1 MKDVPEEHP
10 FLYSRLVLAFIF
22 HISFSKTLFI
32 NTDISI
38 RNVTFG
44 ISQIFLLFNNQSTKQ
59 RRNKHQL
66 SLPKEFISV

>member
-10 FLYSRLVLAFIF
+10 FFILTISTGLHF
-22 HISFSKTLFI
+22 SHIFFK
-32 NTDISI
+32 NTIYQYRYFY